1 LNAALGCA
9 QMENFTNML
18 RIKQEI
24 TNNYLEVLD
33 PENTYLS
40 LPIKTAVSNNWLN
53 SIVFK
58 YKKDRDLFLEF
69 TNKQGIMTRPV
80 WGLMSE
86 LMMFKNCYAVDLLNS
101 HWLAERVVNIPSSVP
116 HL

>member
-1 LNAALGCA
+1 
-9 QMENFTNML
+9 ML

-33 PENTYLS
+33 PENMYLS
-40 LPIKTAVSNNWLN
+40 VPIKTAISNNWLN

-58 YKKDRDLFLEF
+58 CKKERDLFLEF
-69 TNKQGIMTRPV
+69 TNNQGIMTRPV

-86 LMMFKNCYAVDLLNS
+86 LKMFKNCYAVDLLNS
-101 HWLAERVVNIPSSVP
+101 YWLAERVVNIPSSVP
-116 HL
+116 EGMLKK